1 VTDPVPVVYSAAVST
16 IPGEFA
22 PPTRLL
28 LGPGPSEVHPRVLRA
43 MSAPLVGHL
52 DPAFIEM
59 MDDVKAMLRQVFR
72 TANELTF
79 PVSGTGSAGME
90 ACIVNVVEPGDQV
103 VIGVNG
109 VFGTRMADVVERA
122 GGVAIRVEAPWGR
135 IVRPE
140 QVEAAL
146 RNCTRPKL
154 VALVHA
160 ETSTGAWQPL
170 PDAARLA
177 HEHGALFLADCVTS
191 LGGAPVEID
200 AWGVDLAY
208 SGTQKCLSCP
218 PGLAPVT
225 FGPAALD
232 AIARRKSAV
241 RSWYLDVGMLRK
253 YWGEERVY
261 HHTAPIS
268 MNYALREALRVVL
281 EEGLEARFARHRRNH
296 EALVAGLAAVGLGLA
311 SEEGHRLPMLNAVT
325 VPDRV
330 DEARVRGRLLDE
342 YGIEVGA
349 GLGPMKGNVWRIGLM
364 GESSRRGNVLR
375 VLAALEDA
383 LRAEGHPAEPGRAL
397 AAAQR
402 CWAA

>member
-1 VTDPVPVVYSAAVST
+1 VNA

-22 PPTRLL
+22 PPARLL

-43 MSAPLVGHL
+43 MSAPLLGHL
-52 DPAFIEM
+52 DPAFVAM
-59 MDDVKAMLRQVFR
+59 MEDVKTLLRFVFA
-72 TANELTF
+72 TENALTF

-90 ACIVNVVEPGDQV
+90 ACIVNLVEPGDEV
-103 VIGVNG
+103 VVGVNG
-109 VFGTRMADVVERA
+109 VFGTRMADVIERA
-122 GGVAIRVEAPWGR
+122 GATAVRVEAPWGNV
-135 IVRPE
+135 VRAE

-146 RNCTRPKL
+146 RNCRRPKL

-200 AWGVDLAY
+200 AWDVDAAY

-225 FGPAALD
+225 FGERALEVVR
-232 AIARRKSAV
+232 RRKTKV
-241 RSWYLDVGMLRK
+241 RSWYLDVGMLQQ

-268 MNYALREALRVVL
+268 MNYALREALRLVA
-281 EEGLEARFARHRRNH
+281 EEGLEARFARHRLNH
-296 EALVAGLAAVGLGLA
+296 EALAAGLAALGLA
-311 SEEGHRLPMLNAVT
+311 LAAEAGHRLPMLNAVT
-325 VPDRV
+325 VPDGV
-330 DEARVRGRLLDE
+330 DEGRVRGRLLHE
-342 YGIEVGA
+342 HAIEIGG
-349 GLGPMKGNVWRIGLM
+349 GLGPMKGRVWRIGLM
-364 GESSRRGNVLR
+364 GESSRRAHVLT

-383 LRAEGHPAEPGRAL
+383 LRAEGRRVAPGAAL
-397 AAAQR
+397 AAAQ
-402 CWAA
+402 AVYSG